1 MASRLS
7 YPKDRLYDSSTDYV
21 EFTFYKYKPPF
32 NRDTIFEADKR
43 GSRENYNYNL
53 NSFESS
59 GLSKILLYMPE
70 DIGAQYGV
78 DWGAQE
84 FTNVGRDLLNVFGA
98 IATGNAGSAAT
109 GAIDTIKNSTG
120 RLPSLLGQGVADLI
134 NTIPGQLGGQVD
146 LQQVLSGLTGTI
158 LNPNT
163 ELLFN
168 GFTLRSFD
176 LAFKMAPTNGPE
188 ATEIKTIINTFKQAA
203 LPRYG
208 SQGST
213 DIFKRI
219 KDANVPGIP
228 DTPNDNLEEFPNNSY
243 ISNPYLCQ
251 VNFKKGASAHP
262 FIPKYKPCV
271 ISNIDV
277 SYTPDG
283 SWATYSDGSPVA
295 TSLRITFKES
305 KLVYAEEIE
314 DGY

>member
-7 YPKDRLYDSSTDYV
+7 YPRDRVYESSTDYV
-21 EFTFYKYKPPF
+21 QFEFYKYKPPF
-32 NRDTIFEADKR
+32 QRTAIFEADKR
-43 GSRENYNYNL
+43 GSLQNYNYSDL
-53 NSFESS
+53 QQA

-78 DWGAQE
+78 RWGAQD

-98 IATGNAGSAAT
+98 VAGGAPGAAAT
-109 GAIDTIKNSTG
+109 GVIDAFKNPAS
-120 RLPSLLGQGVADLI
+120 RIPSLLGQGVADLI
-134 NTIPGQLGGQVD
+134 NQIPGNIGGQVD

-168 GFTLRSFD
+168 GFDLRSFS
-176 LAFKMAPTNGPE
+176 LAFKMAPTNGTE
-188 ATEIKTIINTFKQAA
+188 ATEIKNIINTFKEAA

-208 SQGST
+208 TPGSK
-213 DIFKRI
+213 DIFEGI
-219 KDANVPGIP
+219 KQSKIIPGIP
-228 DTPNDNLEEFPNNSY
+228 DTPDATKEKFPNNNY

-251 VNFKKGASAHP
+251 VNFKKGSSLHP

-271 ISNIDV
+271 IDSIDV

-295 TSLRITFKES
+295 TTLRINFKES
-305 KLVYAEEIE
+305 KLVYSEEIKE
-314 DGY
+314 GY